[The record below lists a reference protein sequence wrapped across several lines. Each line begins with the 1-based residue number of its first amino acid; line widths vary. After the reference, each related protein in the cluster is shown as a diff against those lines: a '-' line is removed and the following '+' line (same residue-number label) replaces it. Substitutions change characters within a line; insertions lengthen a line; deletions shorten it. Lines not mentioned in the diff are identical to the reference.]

1 MEVILT
7 RESDLVLS
15 AQGGRMEVFALL
27 ANHLETQNGVIIKR
41 NFDKG
46 FITAAWPYGIEPHGK
61 QITVRLTEQSEKL
74 TRVRFSARFK
84 DYSDIT
90 GVAENKAKWL
100 IARLLKEKNRREKSH
115 KINKSFLTNWLQKTN
130 FFTLFERFLL
140 TTNK

>member
-7 RESDLVLS
+7 RKSDLVLNV
-15 AQGGRMEVFALL
+15 QGGRMEVFALL
-27 ANHLETQNGVIIKR
+27 VNHLETHNGVIIKR
-41 NFDKG
+41 DFDEG
-46 FITAAWPYGIEPHGK
+46 FIMAAWPYGIDPHGK
-61 QITVRLTEQSEKL
+61 QITVRLTEQSKKL

-84 DYSDIT
+84 DYPDIT

-100 IARLLKEKNRREKSH
+100 VAQLVNEANRREKSH
-115 KINKSFLTNWLQKTN
+115 KTNKSFLTGWLQKTN